1 MAKLES
7 AAAFHDYIAELELR
21 ADISPLYLTAC
32 KQRLHA
38 LQAWLDGR
46 PISANAAKQ
55 FLADMRDRQYQQKT
69 IKAYYAAIKPFLEY
83 LRIPL
88 KMRFRHQKH
97 LPTYHPSQHIDKLI
111 AAADARVDRW
121 AHLKKERDKLI
132 VLVLAYTGLRRA
144 ELARLT
150 PSDIVNDYIH
160 VRSGKGDKDRV
171 IPLAQDL
178 REPLLSYIQTQ
189 GINPTA
195 TIFQVGPK
203 HIYTIIRNY
212 ARAAGLDMSPHALR
226 HYFAT
231 ALLERGAPLTAIQ
244 QLLGHATIA
253 TTAVYLD
260 MVPTHLR
267 SSMSLLTG
275 TLTSKTTR
283 EEEQHE
289 AKQDSELYPLLVR
302 AEPHRHHRSPGPLKT
317 IRPADPH
324 GPVHNATDR
333 RIPPK
338 RGPHIPSIL
347 RPQHGDQQRPHAT
360 RPDPPEDPHHNR
372 HPTRT
377 PSHLLSQSARPL
389 VTGSLRQNWRESLAQ
404 NGDTPRQIWRES
416 LEH

>member
-7 AAAFHDYIAELELR
+7 AAAFQDYIAELDLR
-21 ADISPLYLTAC
+21 QDLSPSYLSAS

-38 LQAWLDGR
+38 LQAWLEGR

-55 FLADMRDRQYQQKT
+55 FLAEMRDREYQQKT
-69 IKAYYAAIKPFLEY
+69 IKAYYAVIKPFLEY
-83 LRIPL
+83 LRIPF
-88 KMRFRHQKH
+88 KVRFHYQKR
-97 LPTYHPSQHIDKLI
+97 LPTYHPSQHIDSLL
-111 AAADARVDRW
+111 AAAGRRTDTW

-132 VLVLAYTGLRRA
+132 ILTFAYTGLRRA
-144 ELARLT
+144 ELAALT
-150 PSDIVNDYIH
+150 PCDIVNDYIH

-178 REPLLSYIQTQ
+178 REPLLSYIHTQ

-212 ARAAGLDMSPHALR
+212 ARAAGFDMSPHALR

-231 ALLERGAPLTAIQ
+231 ALLEKGAPLSAIQ

-267 SSMSLLTG
+267 SAMSLLTG
-275 TLTSKTTR
+275 TLTSKTPR

-289 AKQDSELYPLLVR
+289 ARQDSELYPLLVR
-302 AEPHRHHRSPGPLKT
+302 PEPHRHHRSPGPLKT
-317 IRPADPH
+317 IRPPDPH
-324 GPVHNATDR
+324 GPLHNETDR

-347 RPQHGDQQRPHAT
+347 RPPHGDQQRPHAT
-360 RPDPPEDPHHNR
+360 RPDPPEGPHHNR

-389 VTGSLRQNWRESLAQ
+389 VTGSIRQNWREPLAQ
-404 NGDTPRQIWRES
+404 NGETPRQIWRES